1 MKKPIRILVTLAAVA
16 VGFAFTLPF
25 KAHKKQIT
33 IVLDAAHGGR
43 DYGSAHG
50 TFYEKQI
57 AAAVSDR
64 IQELSEDVEV
74 VFYETRPDDTF
85 VSLEDRVKVIND
97 VKPDL
102 VLSLHT
108 NYERNGEKSG
118 MDFYISDK
126 SSTYDKSKEYADR
139 LSAAFASKEYA
150 TEVKTAPFWVL
161 KKSEAPTVMI
171 EMGYL
176 SNKADRNYLTTPAGQ
191 DAIATTV
198 ATFIKT
204 LK

>member
-1 MKKPIRILVTLAAVA
+1 MKKPIRILATLGAIA
-16 VGFAFTLPF
+16 VGFAFTMPF
-25 KAHKKQIT
+25 QAHKKQIT
-33 IVLDAAHGGR
+33 IVLDAAHGGK
-43 DYGSAHG
+43 DFGSGHG
-50 TFYEKQI
+50 SFYEKQI

-64 IQELSEDVEV
+64 IQGLSEDVEI

-85 VSLEDRVKVIND
+85 VSLEDRVNVINE

-126 SSTYDKSKEYADR
+126 SSTYEKSKQYADG
-139 LSAAFASKEYA
+139 LSAAFASKQFK

-176 SNKADRNYLTTPAGQ
+176 SNEADRSYLTTEAGQ